1 MSARGGT
8 VGPRRR
14 GAQGMATAAL
24 LAAALAAAPAQA
36 APEVSG
42 LGGVGAAAGEQGV
55 LCRRAIRQA
64 EMGSSVPA
72 HMLVAIARVESGRR
86 DPATGRSH
94 PWPWTINA
102 EGRGHYFETK
112 AEAVAY
118 ARQLQAR
125 GVRSFDT
132 GCMQVNQY
140 HHPNAFA
147 SLEEAFDPLANARY
161 AVRFL
166 TQLFEKTGSWETA
179 SSWYHSANPEHGVPY
194 RGRVVAAMAE
204 EAKVSGTYAAL
215 PAPVP
220 ALGAAR
226 TTVAALPSMPS
237 SLGAVRMLGGGSSGA
252 ILARPYAPV
261 QAASA
266 AGSSAAF
273 GRGLDSYRMQPVALA
288 GARLVASR

>member
-1 MSARGGT
+1 
-8 VGPRRR
+8 
-14 GAQGMATAAL
+14 MAAV
-24 LAAALAAAPAQA
+24 LAAGLALAAPARA
-36 APEVSG
+36 APEMLG
-42 LGGVGAAAGEQGV
+42 LGGIAGAVSAAGEQGV

-64 EMGSSVPA
+64 EMGSSVPP

-102 EGRGHYFETK
+102 EGRGHYFDTK

-132 GCMQVNQY
+132 GCMQVNQF

-166 TQLFEKTGSWETA
+166 TQLQEKTGSWETA

-204 EAKVSGTYAAL
+204 EAKVSGAYAAL
-215 PAPVP
+215 PAP
-220 ALGAAR
+220 AAAAR
-226 TTVAALPSMPS
+226 TVVASVPSMPS
-237 SLGAVRMLGGGSSGA
+237 SLGTMRMPAGASSGA
-252 ILARPYAPV
+252 ILAQPYAPV

-266 AGSSAAF
+266 GAAMGAF

-288 GARLVASR
+288 GSRLVASR